1 MIVGLVNIGI
11 GNLHSITKFLDHKDT
26 KYILINNEKEFE
38 KCDKIIIPGQGAFNF
53 SIKQIENS
61 FLKDSI
67 TNHIFKKKY
76 ILGICLGMQ
85 LFMEKS
91 FENEISNGL
100 GLIKGNVIK
109 INMNSKIKPIPHMG
123 WNKIFSHS
131 SSNVNKLFQNVL
143 ENNYFYFAHSYFCDL
158 KLNQHC
164 MITNYENL
172 EFTSFYFKEN
182 IIGTQFHPE
191 LSGENGYKFLKCF
204 LKL

>member
-67 TNHIFKKKY
+67 INHILKKKY

-91 FENEISNGL
+91 FENDISNGL

-109 INMNSKIKPIPHMG
+109 EYLKINEGPLLGRLMNYLSMELAFNRLDNFDEAIYKGKQWIQ
-123 WNKIFSHS
+123 
-131 SSNVNKLFQNVL
+131 QN
-143 ENNYFYFAHSYFCDL
+143 APKCD
-158 KLNQHC
+158 
-164 MITNYENL
+164 
-172 EFTSFYFKEN
+172 
-182 IIGTQFHPE
+182 
-191 LSGENGYKFLKCF
+191 
-204 LKL
+204 